1 MRAQLGI
8 GEAALGASR
17 RADTIGEDW
26 LERYRSYRR
35 RQAMRLI
42 HMLPK
47 GAVRPLYRRARDYAQ
62 RVGIPATELSDDPL
76 GVLVGFCQMLLPLP
90 PFDVWLTDVEIHP
103 GAYFL
108 DMADSVDQPTP
119 EAPATVESRLFACGG
134 RSWTAHLRSYQDS
147 GLWRGYIAFTG
158 DGDPRVHRTAP
169 VFCEQDP
176 SELRERF
183 LSFEPAALQAFLRSA
198 LP

>member
-1 MRAQLGI
+1 
-8 GEAALGASR
+8 
-17 RADTIGEDW
+17 
-26 LERYRSYRR
+26 
-35 RQAMRLI
+35 MRLI

-47 GAVRPLYRRARDYAQ
+47 GAVRPLYRRARDFAQ
-62 RVGIPATELSDDPL
+62 RAGVSESELSDDPL
-76 GVLVGFCQMLLPLP
+76 GVLVWFCQKLLPLP
-90 PFDVWLTDVEIHP
+90 PFDVWLTDVESHP

-119 EAPATVESRLFACGG
+119 EAPATVESRPFACGG

-158 DGDPRVHRTAP
+158 DSDARVHRTAP

-176 SELRERF
+176 SELRDRF